1 MEVIWVKREQRYFCG
16 GGWTGKSLFS
26 SWRDFAVIDVILLKF
41 SQGVVSQP
49 PLGACRPDEAKV
61 IGGE

>member
-26 SWRDFAVIDVILLKF
+26 WWRDFAVIDVILLKF
-41 SQGVVSQP
+41 SQGVVHQHAVSHRWVHAGQTKP
-49 PLGACRPDEAKV
+49 R
-61 IGGE
+61 